1 MARPLPRDPEVEAL
15 VASYR
20 VDLVATGQFAGSPMI
35 SPARS
40 FLLRVGGAQG
50 FRRLSLAEQCSISE
64 HESRLVTWLIV
75 TGRLEASAEYLIAG
89 RLRAGRVSAW
99 VYREFHERFMQ
110 VATGLGFAAKSAE
123 LQWWAAAM
131 VAALYGISPERL
143 TRPRL
148 DSGRERLIAA
158 SVRLGREHRR
168 RAERLAGKLYGAE
181 TTLYHAGVLGAPPRR
196 RSADESAE
204 RSRQWASVPS
214 RLGATLQGYVEQMRV
229 SLRPGSVVHIE
240 RVLREFALWLAAHA
254 PEVAAVSDLRRAHIE
269 RYKRYLAERP
279 NSRGRRPAK
288 RTLAGDLGTLRIC
301 LERLGEWQG
310 EDAPTRMLMFPG
322 DVPKLDDPLPRFI
335 DDGAAAKLLRAARA
349 ESDPFAR
356 LCVEFLARTGLRRS
370 EFVNLRID
378 SVVQIGSA
386 YWLHVPLGKMRT
398 DRYIPLHPQ
407 LKELLD
413 EWVANRPA
421 SLRGPWLF
429 MDRGRRI
436 GVRRVEEA
444 VWKVA
449 REAGIG
455 HLTPHQLR
463 HTLATQAINRGM
475 SLEAIAALLGHKSL
489 RMTMVYARIA
499 NRTIAEEYFKVT
511 EQVEA
516 LYDQP
521 KELPATAEGSEMR
534 KLRAEMHR
542 RMLGNGYCARPVGLD
557 CHFESI
563 CESCTYFQTTLEFR
577 PTLQRQREDAAMKG
591 QVARVKIFNG
601 LLQRLDA
608 QAEAS

>member
-1 MARPLPRDPEVEAL
+1 MARLLPRDPEVEAL
-15 VASYR
+15 VAAYR
-20 VDLVATGQFAGSPMI
+20 ADLVATGQFVGSPMI

-40 FLLRVGGAQG
+40 FLLRVGGVEG
-50 FRRLSLAEQCSISE
+50 FRRLSLLEQCSLSD

-75 TGRLEASAEYLIAG
+75 TGRLDASAEYLIAS
-89 RLRAGRVSAW
+89 RLRAGRVAAW

-110 VATGLGFAAKSAE
+110 VASELGFAAKSVE
-123 LQWWAAAM
+123 LQWWAVAL

-143 TRPRL
+143 TKPRL
-148 DSGRERLIAA
+148 DSGRDELIAA
-158 SVRLGREHRR
+158 SLRLGRED
-168 RAERLAGKLYGAE
+168 RARAQRLGAKLFGAE
-181 TTLYHAGVLGAPPRR
+181 TTLYHAGVIDVPPCR
-196 RSADESAE
+196 RSADKAAE
-204 RSRQWASVPS
+204 RAREWASVPP
-214 RLGATLQGYVEQMRV
+214 RLAATLEGYVEQMRL
-229 SLRPGSVVHIE
+229 SLRPGSIVHIE

-254 PEVAAVSDLRRAHIE
+254 PEVGAVSDLRRCHIE

-349 ESDPFAR
+349 CEDPFAR
-356 LCVEFLARTGLRRS
+356 LAVEFLARTGLRRS
-370 EFVNLRID
+370 ELINLRID

-413 EWVANRPA
+413 EWVANRP
-421 SLRGPWLF
+421 SNLREPWLF
-429 MDRGRRI
+429 MDRGHRI

-449 REAGIG
+449 RAAGIG
-455 HLTPHQLR
+455 HTTPHQLR

-489 RMTMVYARIA
+489 RMTMVYAKIA
-499 NRTIAEEYFKVT
+499 NRTVAEEYFKVT

-577 PTLQRQREDAAMKG
+577 PTLERQRDDAATKG
-591 QVARVKIFNG
+591 QVARVKIFDG

-608 QAEAS
+608 QAKAS

>member
-1 MARPLPRDPEVEAL
+1 VARLLPRDPEVEAL
-15 VASYR
+15 IGAYR
-20 VDLVATGQFAGSPMI
+20 AELVATGQFAGSPMI

-40 FLLRVGGAQG
+40 FLLRVGGVEG
-50 FRRLSLAEQCSISE
+50 FRRLSLSEQCSISE

-75 TGRLEASAEYLIAG
+75 TGRLHASAEYLIMS
-89 RLRAGRVSAW
+89 RPRAGRVAGW

-110 VATGLGFAAKSAE
+110 VASELGFAAKSAE
-123 LQWWAAAM
+123 LQWWALALIAAFHG
-131 VAALYGISPERL
+131 VSPEGL
-143 TRPRL
+143 TKPRL
-148 DSGRERLIAA
+148 DTGRDQLIAA
-158 SVRLGREHRR
+158 SVRLGREHR
-168 RAERLAGKLYGAE
+168 AWAQRLAAKLYGAE
-181 TTLYHAGVLGAPPRR
+181 TTLYHAGVLAAPPRR

-204 RSRQWASVPS
+204 RAREWASVAP
-214 RLGATLQGYVEQMRV
+214 RLRATLEGYVEQMRV

-240 RVLREFALWLAAHA
+240 RVLREFALWLTAQA
-254 PEVAAVSDLRRAHIE
+254 PEVGAVADLRRCHIE

-279 NSRGRRPAK
+279 TSRGRRPAK

-310 EDAPTRMLMFPG
+310 EDAPSRMLMFPG

-335 DDGAAAKLLRAARA
+335 DDGAAAELLRAARA
-349 ESDPFAR
+349 EADPFAR
-356 LCVEFLARTGLRRS
+356 LAVEFLARTGLRRS
-370 EFVNLRID
+370 EFINLQVD
-378 SVVQIGSA
+378 SVVQIGAA

-413 EWVANRPA
+413 GWVAQRPA
-421 SLRGPWLF
+421 SLREPWLF

-449 REAGIG
+449 RAAGIG
-455 HLTPHQLR
+455 HVTPHQLR

-489 RMTMVYARIA
+489 RMTMVYAKIA
-499 NRTIAEEYFKVT
+499 NRTVAEEYFKVT

-521 KELPATAEGSEMR
+521 KELPATAEGTEMR

-563 CESCTYFQTTLEFR
+563 CESCTYFQTTVEFR
-577 PTLQRQREDAAMKG
+577 PTLERQREDAATKG
-591 QVARVKIFNG
+591 QLARVKIFDG

-608 QAEAS
+608 QAQAS

>member
-1 MARPLPRDPEVEAL
+1 MARLLPRDPEVEVL
-15 VASYR
+15 VGAYR
-20 VDLVATGQFAGSPMI
+20 ADLVATGQFAGSPMI

-40 FLLRVGGAQG
+40 FLLRVGGVEG
-50 FRRLSLAEQCSISE
+50 FRRLPLAEQCSLSE

-75 TGRLEASAEYLIAG
+75 AGRLHASAEYLIAS
-89 RLRAGRVSAW
+89 RLRAGRVAAW

-110 VATGLGFAAKSAE
+110 VASELGFAAKSVE
-123 LQWWAAAM
+123 LQWWAVAL

-143 TRPRL
+143 TKPRL
-148 DSGRERLIAA
+148 DSGRDELIAA
-158 SVRLGREHRR
+158 SLRLGREHPGW
-168 RAERLAGKLYGAE
+168 AQRLGAKLYGAE
-181 TTLYHAGVLGAPPRR
+181 TTLYHAGVIDVPPRR
-196 RSADESAE
+196 RSADKSAE
-204 RSRQWASVPS
+204 RAREWASVPP
-214 RLGATLQGYVEQMRV
+214 RLAATLEGYVEQMRL
-229 SLRPGSVVHIE
+229 SLRPGSIVHIE
-240 RVLREFALWLAAHA
+240 RVLREFALWLTAEA
-254 PEVAAVSDLRRAHIE
+254 PDVGAVADLRRCHIE

-279 NSRGRRPAK
+279 LSRGRRPAK

-349 ESDPFAR
+349 CEDPFVR
-356 LCVEFLARTGLRRS
+356 LAVEFLARTGLRRS
-370 EFVNLRID
+370 ELINLTID
-378 SVVQIGSA
+378 SVVQIGAA

-413 EWVANRPA
+413 EWVAQRPA
-421 SLRGPWLF
+421 SLREPWLF

-455 HLTPHQLR
+455 HVTPHQLR

-499 NRTIAEEYFKVT
+499 NRTVAEEYFRVT

-521 KELPATAEGSEMR
+521 KELPATAEGKEMR

-563 CESCTYFQTTLEFR
+563 CESCTYFQTTVEFR
-577 PTLQRQREDAAMKG
+577 PTLERQRDDAASKG
-591 QVARVKIFNG
+591 QVARVKIFDG

-608 QAEAS
+608 QAQAS

>member
-1 MARPLPRDPEVEAL
+1 VARLLARDPEVEAL
-15 VASYR
+15 IAAYR
-20 VDLVATGQFAGSPMI
+20 ADLVATGQFAGSPMI

-40 FLLRVGGAQG
+40 FLLRVGGVEG
-50 FRRLSLAEQCSISE
+50 FRRLSLAEQCSLSE

-75 TGRLEASAEYLIAG
+75 TGRLQASAEYLIAS
-89 RLRAGRVSAW
+89 RLRAGRVAAW
-99 VYREFHERFMQ
+99 VYREFHQRFMQ
-110 VATGLGFAAKSAE
+110 VASELGFAAKSAQ
-123 LQWWAAAM
+123 LQWSAIAL
-131 VAALYGISPERL
+131 VAALDGISPERL
-143 TRPRL
+143 TKPRL
-148 DSGRERLIAA
+148 DSGRDQLLAA
-158 SVRLGREHRR
+158 SLRLGHEYRG
-168 RAERLAGKLYGAE
+168 RAQRLVAKLYGAQ
-181 TTLYHAGVLGAPPRR
+181 TTLYHAGVLRLAPRR
-196 RSADESAE
+196 RSADKSAE
-204 RSRQWASVPS
+204 RARQWASVPP
-214 RLGATLQGYVEQMRV
+214 RVAATLEAYVEQMRL
-229 SLRPGSVVHIE
+229 SLRPGSIVHIE
-240 RVLREFALWLAAHA
+240 RVLREFALWLAVYA
-254 PEVAAVSDLRRAHIE
+254 PEIAAVSDLRRCHIE
-269 RYKRYLAERP
+269 RYKRHLAERL

-288 RTLAGDLGTLRIC
+288 RTLAGDLSTLRIC

-335 DDGAAAKLLRAARA
+335 DDGAAAKLLRAAR
-349 ESDPFAR
+349 ECDDPFAR
-356 LCVEFLARTGLRRS
+356 LAVEFLARTGLRRS
-370 EFVNLRID
+370 EFVNLRVD

-413 EWVANRPA
+413 EWIAQRPA
-421 SLRGPWLF
+421 RLREPWLF

-455 HLTPHQLR
+455 HITPHQLR

-475 SLEAIAALLGHKSL
+475 ALEAIAALLGHKSL
-489 RMTMVYARIA
+489 RMTMVYAKIA
-499 NRTIAEEYFKVT
+499 NRTVAEEYFKVS

-521 KELPATAEGSEMR
+521 KELPDTAEGTEMR

-563 CESCTYFQTTLEFR
+563 CESCAYFQTTLEFR
-577 PTLQRQREDAAMKG
+577 PTLERQRDDADTKG
-591 QVARVKIFNG
+591 QVARVKIFDG

-608 QAEAS
+608 HAKAS

>member
-1 MARPLPRDPEVEAL
+1 VARPLPRDPEVEELIGA
-15 VASYR
+15 YR
-20 VDLVATGQFAGSPMI
+20 AELVATGQFAGSPMI

-40 FLLRVGGAQG
+40 FLLRVGGVEG
-50 FRRLSLAEQCSISE
+50 FRRLSLSEQCSISE

-75 TGRLEASAEYLIAG
+75 TGRLQASAEYLIAS
-89 RLRAGRVSAW
+89 RLRAGRVAAW
-99 VYREFHERFMQ
+99 VYREFHERFMRF
-110 VATGLGFAAKSAE
+110 ASDLGFAAKSAE
-123 LQWWAAAM
+123 LQWWAVALI
-131 VAALYGISPERL
+131 AALYGISPERL
-143 TRPRL
+143 TKPWL

-158 SVRLGREHRR
+158 SQRLGGEHRV
-168 RAERLAGKLYGAE
+168 RAQRLEAKLYGAE
-181 TTLYHAGVLGAPPRR
+181 TTLYHGGVLNVPPRR
-196 RSADESAE
+196 RSAGKSAE
-204 RSRQWASVPS
+204 RAREWASVPP
-214 RLGATLQGYVEQMRV
+214 RLAATLEGYVEQMRV
-229 SLRPGSVVHIE
+229 SLRPGSIVHIE

-254 PEVAAVSDLRRAHIE
+254 PEVGAVADLRRCHIE
-269 RYKRYLAERP
+269 RYKRHLAERP
-279 NSRGRRPAK
+279 GSRGRRPAK

-349 ESDPFAR
+349 CEDPFAR
-356 LCVEFLARTGLRRS
+356 LAVEFLARTGLRRS
-370 EFVNLRID
+370 EFINLRID
-378 SVVQIGSA
+378 SVVQIGAA

-413 EWVANRPA
+413 EWVAQRPA
-421 SLRGPWLF
+421 SLREPWLF

-455 HLTPHQLR
+455 HTTPHQLR

-489 RMTMVYARIA
+489 RMTMVYAKIA
-499 NRTIAEEYFKVT
+499 NRTVAQEYFKVT

-557 CHFESI
+557 RHFESI
-563 CESCTYFQTTLEFR
+563 CESCTYFQTTVEFR
-577 PTLQRQREDAAMKG
+577 PTLERQRDDAATKG
-591 QVARVKIFNG
+591 QVARVKIFDG

-608 QAEAS
+608 QAKAS